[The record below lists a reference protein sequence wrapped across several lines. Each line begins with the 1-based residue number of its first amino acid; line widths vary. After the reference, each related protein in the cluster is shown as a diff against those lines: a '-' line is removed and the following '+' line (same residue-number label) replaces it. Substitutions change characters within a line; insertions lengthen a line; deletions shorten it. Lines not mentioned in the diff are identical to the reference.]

1 MGHCGEF
8 GDARRARALDLVMFH
23 IWAIAP
29 NQLCTM
35 AQNHAKFFLQKLAKF
50 FKESVRLKSELI

>member
-35 AQNHAKFFLQKLAKF
+35 AQNHAKYFLEACQTLERISEAK
-50 FKESVRLKSELI
+50 K